1 MVKPPKGFRHRTRKL
16 LRKHIR
22 ERGAVPPLSLLMYE
36 YKPGDKVYIII
47 NPSVMKG
54 MPHRRY
60 HGKVGTVVGKR
71 GKAYIVQVR
80 VGSKVKTLF
89 VRPEHLRPVP
99 PEALT
104 PPKSGQGG
112 TAETA
117 TTFTEQA
124 R

>member
-36 YKPGDKVYIII
+36 YKPGDKVYIVI

-60 HGKVGTVVGKR
+60 HGKVGTVIGKR
-71 GKAYIVQVR
+71 GKAYIVE
-80 VGSKVKTLF
+80 VKLGGKTKILF

-104 PPKSGQGG
+104 PPKEG
-112 TAETA
+112 
-117 TTFTEQA
+117 
-124 R
+124 